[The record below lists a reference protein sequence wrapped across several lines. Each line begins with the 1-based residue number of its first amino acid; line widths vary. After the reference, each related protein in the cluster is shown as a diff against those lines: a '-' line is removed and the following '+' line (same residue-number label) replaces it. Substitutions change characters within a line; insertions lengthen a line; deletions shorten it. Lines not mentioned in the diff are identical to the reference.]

1 VANQRTIRADL
12 HSHTHFS
19 KDALTTPEEFVK
31 RNVAARI
38 DCVAVSDHNNVDGAL
53 AVKRLAPFRVIV
65 SEEIRST
72 EGEIIGYFLNETV
85 PKGLT
90 PEETV
95 RAIQEQGGLVGVP
108 HPFDRARGS
117 PLTTPALLRI
127 LPSVQILEI
136 FNARNIFQADNRRA
150 AAFAARHG
158 LAASAGTDAHWGP
171 EIGRTY
177 VRMPDFANRDDF
189 LEALRQGKI
198 TGHAASPL
206 VHLMSTLA
214 KMRYRLG
221 MSPVPDCLT
230 PGSLP

>member
-1 VANQRTIRADL
+1 VSDQRRIRADL

-19 KDALTTPEEFVK
+19 KDGLTTPEEFAQ
-31 RNVAARI
+31 RNAAAGI
-38 DCVAVSDHNNVDGAL
+38 DCVAVSDHNNIDGAL
-53 AVKRLAPFRVIV
+53 AVRRIAAFRVII

-85 PKGLT
+85 PRGLT

-117 PLTTPALLRI
+117 ALATSALLRI
-127 LPSVQILEI
+127 LPDVQILEV
-136 FNARNIFQADNRRA
+136 FNARNLFPSDNRRA

-158 LAASAGTDAHWGP
+158 LAPSAGTDAHWGP
-171 EIGRTY
+171 EIGATF
-177 VRMPDFANRDDF
+177 VTMPDFADRDDF
-189 LEALRQGKI
+189 LAALRQGRI
-198 TGHAASPL
+198 TGHAANPL

-214 KMRYRLG
+214 KTRYRLG
-221 MSPVPDCLT
+221 LAPVRAV
-230 PGSLP
+230 GSGQ